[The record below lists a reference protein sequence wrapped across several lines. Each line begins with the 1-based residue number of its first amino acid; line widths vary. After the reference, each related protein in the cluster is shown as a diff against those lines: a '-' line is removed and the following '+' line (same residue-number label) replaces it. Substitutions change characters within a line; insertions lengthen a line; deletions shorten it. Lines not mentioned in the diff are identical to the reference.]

1 MEPFYPLWDVETGT
15 SLGTYATEDEAL
27 SVVAMLL
34 EANGE
39 AYADALS
46 LGRDDPKGA
55 AESIAIG
62 DALRE
67 RVRTWQDKRLAAVE
81 ATD

>member
-1 MEPFYPLWDVETGT
+1 MDPFYTLWDVETGN
-15 SLGTYATEDEAL
+15 SLGTYDTEDEAL
-27 SVVAMLL
+27 AVVAVLI

-46 LGRDDPKGA
+46 LGRDDPKGT

-67 RVRTWQDKRLAAVE
+67 RVRAWQGKRLAPVE